1 MSPDPA
7 VPWPLQL
14 AFVLAMVIGSVWLM
28 DLSMRLFTGQARLP
42 RRRRTDRRRP
52 RPAARLTARR
62 PAPGRAPVRT
72 AGVPQRRAVQ
82 AIAADLRR
90 LRRELSLVAT
100 GSAAHRA
107 GVLAAYDDV
116 LVEAAGALEVP
127 HRLREAVPGE
137 DREVE
142 RLRLAAALSDAGL
155 VVSDPRDRG

>member
-1 MSPDPA
+1 MSPEPA
-7 VPWPLQL
+7 VPWPVQL
-14 AFVLAMVIGSVWLM
+14 ALVLAMVLAMVWLM
-28 DLSMRLFTGQARLP
+28 DLSLRLFTGQARLP
-42 RRRRTDRRRP
+42 RRRRTDRRRVR
-52 RPAARLTARR
+52 RPARR
-62 PAPGRAPVRT
+62 PDTDRAPLGAPPV
-72 AGVPQRRAVQ
+72 APDRRAVQ
-82 AIAADLRR
+82 AVAADLRR

-127 HRLREAVPGE
+127 HRLRDAAPGE

-142 RLRLAAALSDAGL
+142 RLRLAAALADAGL

>member
-1 MSPDPA
+1 MSPEPA

-14 AFVLAMVIGSVWLM
+14 ALVVVMVVGSVWLM
-28 DLSMRLFTGQARLP
+28 DLSLRLFTGQAHLP
-42 RRRRTDRRRP
+42 RRRRTDHR
-52 RPAARLTARR
+52 AARR
-62 PAPGRAPVRT
+62 PAVRRPQARRPARPVVT
-72 AGVPQRRAVQ
+72 ADRRALQVV
-82 AIAADLRR
+82 AADLRR

-116 LVEAAGALEVP
+116 LLEAAVALEVP
-127 HRLREAVPGE
+127 HRLREAAPGE

-142 RLRLAAALSDAGL
+142 RLRLADALADAGL